1 VADTLL
7 FRLPTGTYNS
17 FPRVQYK
24 VSTFRHAQPPSS
36 STTNIDPLPNSL
48 HAISWLP
55 AIIQLSLHLGPPQPR
70 RTTILPGAICI
81 HGAVPALGPTR
92 LFIAAPQ
99 HTPER

>member
-1 VADTLL
+1 MRSL
-7 FRLPTGTYNS
+7 FLAVPLTQFY
-17 FPRVQYK
+17 V
-24 VSTFRHAQPPSS
+24 
-36 STTNIDPLPNSL
+36 DPLPNSL
-48 HAISWLP
+48 HAIPWLP

-70 RTTILPGAICI
+70 CKTILPGAICI